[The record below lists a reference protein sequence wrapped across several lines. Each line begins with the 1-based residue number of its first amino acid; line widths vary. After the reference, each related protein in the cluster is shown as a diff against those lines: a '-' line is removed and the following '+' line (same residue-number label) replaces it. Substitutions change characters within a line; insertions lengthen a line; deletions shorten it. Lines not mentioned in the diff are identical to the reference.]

1 MSVEDQFEGDERAL
15 LKRIQELLDVRMKDK
30 RKRYVHSLG
39 VAETALH
46 LAEVYGVDRFDA
58 AAAGLIHDWDK
69 VLSDDELVTRALHY
83 GIKIAGSP
91 SAATPLLHGPV
102 AAYELPQLFPELSP
116 AVFQAVDRHTVGACD
131 MTPLDMVVFVADAIE
146 PNRHGDYAHALR
158 KMVGE
163 STLDELFFSCFA
175 QGLVYVI
182 QSDRTA
188 ASLSASGVAA
198 EDVAR
203 AAAQAAYDKKGEDV
217 QVLDLTELS
226 DVCDYFVLATGTNN
240 RQVDSI
246 VDEIEEKVA
255 EACGE
260 HPFSIEG
267 REQKTWMLMD
277 YGSVVVH
284 VFTPEAR
291 DFYRLEKLWGDAPQL
306 PLNLL

>member
-1 MSVEDQFEGDERAL
+1 MGATLSVEDQFEGDERAL

-46 LAEVYGVDRFDA
+46 LAEVFGVDRFDA

-69 VLSDDELVTRALHY
+69 VLSDDELVARALHY
-83 GIKIAGSP
+83 GIKVAGSP

-158 KMVGE
+158 KMVGK
-163 STLDELFFSCFA
+163 SSLDDLFFSCFA

-182 QSDRTA
+182 QSGRYLYPTA
-188 ASLSASGVAA
+188 ITIYNHY
-198 EDVAR
+198 
-203 AAAQAAYDKKGEDV
+203 AQ
-217 QVLDLTELS
+217 L
-226 DVCDYFVLATGTNN
+226 
-240 RQVDSI
+240 R
-246 VDEIEEKVA
+246 
-255 EACGE
+255 
-260 HPFSIEG
+260 
-267 REQKTWMLMD
+267 
-277 YGSVVVH
+277 
-284 VFTPEAR
+284 
-291 DFYRLEKLWGDAPQL
+291 
-306 PLNLL
+306 

>member
-131 MTPLDMVVFVADAIE
+131 MTPLDMVVFVLMPSSPTATATM
-146 PNRHGDYAHALR
+146 PMHCARWWGSRRSTSCSSPVLR
-158 KMVGE
+158 RVWSM
-163 STLDELFFSCFA
+163 
-175 QGLVYVI
+175 
-182 QSDRTA
+182 
-188 ASLSASGVAA
+188 
-198 EDVAR
+198 
-203 AAAQAAYDKKGEDV
+203 
-217 QVLDLTELS
+217 
-226 DVCDYFVLATGTNN
+226 
-240 RQVDSI
+240 
-246 VDEIEEKVA
+246 
-255 EACGE
+255 
-260 HPFSIEG
+260 
-267 REQKTWMLMD
+267 
-277 YGSVVVH
+277 
-284 VFTPEAR
+284 
-291 DFYRLEKLWGDAPQL
+291 
-306 PLNLL
+306 

>member
-1 MSVEDQFEGDERAL
+1 MGATLSVEDQFEGDERAL

-69 VLSDDELVTRALHY
+69 VLSDDELVARALHY
-83 GIKIAGSP
+83 GIKVAGSP

-116 AVFQAVDRHTVGACD
+116 AVFQAVDRHTV
-131 MTPLDMVVFVADAIE
+131 

-182 QSDRTA
+182 QSGRYLYPTA
-188 ASLSASGVAA
+188 ITIYNHY
-198 EDVAR
+198 
-203 AAAQAAYDKKGEDV
+203 AQ
-217 QVLDLTELS
+217 L
-226 DVCDYFVLATGTNN
+226 
-240 RQVDSI
+240 R
-246 VDEIEEKVA
+246 
-255 EACGE
+255 
-260 HPFSIEG
+260 
-267 REQKTWMLMD
+267 
-277 YGSVVVH
+277 
-284 VFTPEAR
+284 
-291 DFYRLEKLWGDAPQL
+291 
-306 PLNLL
+306 

>member
-1 MSVEDQFEGDERAL
+1 MGATLSVEDQFEGDERAL

-69 VLSDDELVTRALHY
+69 VLSDDELVARALHY
-83 GIKIAGSP
+83 GIKVAGSP

-102 AAYELPQLFPELSP
+102 AAY
-116 AVFQAVDRHTVGACD
+116 D

-182 QSDRTA
+182 QSGRYLYPTA
-188 ASLSASGVAA
+188 ITIYNHY
-198 EDVAR
+198 
-203 AAAQAAYDKKGEDV
+203 AQ
-217 QVLDLTELS
+217 L
-226 DVCDYFVLATGTNN
+226 
-240 RQVDSI
+240 R
-246 VDEIEEKVA
+246 
-255 EACGE
+255 
-260 HPFSIEG
+260 
-267 REQKTWMLMD
+267 
-277 YGSVVVH
+277 
-284 VFTPEAR
+284 
-291 DFYRLEKLWGDAPQL
+291 
-306 PLNLL
+306 

>member
-146 PNRHGDYAHALR
+146 PPRRLCPCAAQDGGEVLARRVVLLLFCAGSGLCDPDRAL
-158 KMVGE
+158 
-163 STLDELFFSCFA
+163 
-175 QGLVYVI
+175 
-182 QSDRTA
+182 
-188 ASLSASGVAA
+188 SLSHGYYDLQPLRPAA
-198 EDVAR
+198 LAR
-203 AAAQAAYDKKGEDV
+203 AV
-217 QVLDLTELS
+217 
-226 DVCDYFVLATGTNN
+226 
-240 RQVDSI
+240 
-246 VDEIEEKVA
+246 
-255 EACGE
+255 
-260 HPFSIEG
+260 
-267 REQKTWMLMD
+267 
-277 YGSVVVH
+277 
-284 VFTPEAR
+284 
-291 DFYRLEKLWGDAPQL
+291 
-306 PLNLL
+306 